1 MSIPISVYLRNNH
14 SAINFQEKRMGKLH
28 NKVAVITGGNS
39 GIGFATA
46 KQFIAEG
53 AKVVITGRN
62 DTAIDAAVK
71 ELGSNALG
79 IRADAAN
86 IRDTEA
92 LVEKVQSQFGKVDV
106 LFVNAGVF
114 FAEPVGEITEQ
125 TFHHIMD
132 VNFKGAI
139 FTTEKFVPILS
150 EGASVIHLSSVSAF
164 AVGAGTA
171 IYAASKAALNAYSR
185 TAAIELANR
194 KIRVNAITP
203 GMVTTELSA
212 KAGFP
217 DEVIEQMKVFMSN
230 KIPLK
235 RYAKAEEVAKLATF
249 LASDD
254 ASFITGAEYTIDG
267 GATINEP
274 FRA

>member
-1 MSIPISVYLRNNH
+1 
-14 SAINFQEKRMGKLH
+14 MGKLH

-71 ELGSNALG
+71 ELGGNAMG

-125 TFHHIMD
+125 TFDHIMD

-185 TAAIELANR
+185 TAAIELAHR

-203 GMVTTELSA
+203 GMVATELSA

>member
-1 MSIPISVYLRNNH
+1 MD
-14 SAINFQEKRMGKLH
+14 KLK

-62 DTAIDAAVK
+62 QSAIDAAVK
-71 ELGSNALG
+71 ELGDNVVG
-79 IRADAAN
+79 IRSDATS
-86 IRDTEA
+86 ISDTEA
-92 LVEKVQSQFGKVDV
+92 LVEKVKSLFGKADV

-114 FAEPVGEITEQ
+114 FAEPVGQITEQ
-125 TFHHIMD
+125 TFHQIMD

-150 EGASVIHLSSVSAF
+150 EGASIIHLSSVSAF

-185 TAAIELANR
+185 TAAIELANQ
-194 KIRVNAITP
+194 KIRVNAIMP
-203 GMVTTELSA
+203 GMADTNLSS

-217 DEVIEQMKVFMSN
+217 DEAIKQMKVFISN

-235 RYAKAEEVAKLATF
+235 RYAIPEVVAKLAVF

-254 ASFITGAEYTIDG
+254 ASFITGSEYTIDG
-267 GATINEP
+267 GATVNEP